1 LVAGEFNL
9 LRGWSATPTER
20 STNEQVLIHE
30 SASDP
35 TESNSLAVPRSLFI
49 MWFQDSRK
57 PSNPSVSL
65 RWPVVVAMSALVP
78 YSPGSRLPRALGREL
93 ERAGEVALVKAA
105 KIQAIDYVARRG
117 LQAVA
122 DISDLEGRLI
132 AQTPLAEP
140 RLKAIAD
147 TAAGAIAAEIAGM
160 VWS

>member
-1 LVAGEFNL
+1 
-9 LRGWSATPTER
+9 
-20 STNEQVLIHE
+20 
-30 SASDP
+30 
-35 TESNSLAVPRSLFI
+35 
-49 MWFQDSRK
+49 
-57 PSNPSVSL
+57 
-65 RWPVVVAMSALVP
+65 
-78 YSPGSRLPRALGREL
+78 
-93 ERAGEVALVKAA
+93 
-105 KIQAIDYVARRG
+105 VARRG

>member
-1 LVAGEFNL
+1 MSVQNG
-9 LRGWSATPTER
+9 
-20 STNEQVLIHE
+20 
-30 SASDP
+30 
-35 TESNSLAVPRSLFI
+35 
-49 MWFQDSRK
+49 RK
-57 PSNPSVSL
+57 PAIRSVPPL
-65 RWPVVVAMSALVP
+65 RQPDVVEMSALVP
-78 YSPGSRLPRALGREL
+78 YSPESRLPKAVSREL
-93 ERAGEVALVKAA
+93 DRTGNLAMMKAA
-105 KIQAIDYVARRG
+105 KIQAVDYVTRRA